1 MLGEKELIEHLA
13 QKQSV
18 ASVFFIVGNHGDF
31 NPKEQGFI
39 KLREYLLPEEI
50 YNKNYVGSATIVT
63 GKRRPKV
70 DTLPYL
76 KGQLVHLIHSGGSD
90 SLFASWVA
98 VVADSKPKSLVV
110 FDSESEI
117 YAY

>member
-1 MLGEKELIEHLA
+1 MIGEKELIEQLA
-13 QKQSV
+13 LKQPI
-18 ASVFFIVGNHGDF
+18 ASIFMIVGNHGNFD
-31 NPKEQGFI
+31 PKEQGFI
-39 KLREYLLPEEI
+39 KLRENLLPGEV
-50 YNKNYVGSATIVT
+50 YNKKYVGSATIVT

-76 KGQLVHLIHSGGSD
+76 KGHLVHLIHSSGSD

-98 VVADSKPKSLVV
+98 VVSDSKPKCLVC

-117 YAY
+117 YVN